1 MKKLKIFTDIEE
13 SYNELVYKV
22 SWPTKSQL
30 VESSIVVMA
39 ASILI
44 ALMIFAM
51 DWVIDAVMH
60 LIYGFGF

>member
-60 LIYGFGF
+60 LIYGLGF